1 MTNDTIAK
9 TIQDVEL
16 NMFLDLVAP
25 LRALVALLDS
35 YDETTATCDPSDAML
50 VVKTCLQQ
58 TTRMAEGIHEAMAN
72 LENLYARS
80 KEQQLA

>member
-1 MTNDTIAK
+1 MTNDTIAE
-9 TIQDVEL
+9 TIRDVEL

-25 LRALVALLDS
+25 LRALVNTLDS
-35 YDETTATCDPSDAML
+35 YDETTATCDPSDTML

-58 TTRMAEGIHEAMAN
+58 TTRRAEDIHEAMAN